1 MPEHNRGNTER
12 RIKDAA
18 LGIIEEQGFDALGI
32 NAIADRAKLS
42 KVLIYRYF
50 DSIEGLIT
58 KIIEEQDYWINI
70 EVGETAEDDPVEQIK
85 SIFHR
90 QAQMLRDNPIV
101 RKFYIWEL
109 ECNNKITQHLRTE
122 RENGSVRI
130 ISHYA
135 NLLGLEEE
143 KVQVLGVLLTNAL
156 VYTALQIDS
165 SPKAYLDLETGKA
178 WNRITDCIDSL
189 LEIWISRQ
197 TKK

>member
-18 LGIIEEQGFDALGI
+18 LGIIEEQGFEALGI

-70 EVGETAEDDPVEQIK
+70 EVGETAEDAPVEQIK

-90 QAQMLRDNPIV
+90 QAQMLCDNPIV
-101 RKFYIWEL
+101 RKFYLWEL
-109 ECNNKITQHLRTE
+109 ESNNKITQQLRTE
-122 RENGSVRI
+122 RENGSAKI
-130 ISHYA
+130 IGYYA
-135 NLLGLEEE
+135 ERLGIE
-143 KVQVLGVLLTNAL
+143 KDKIEVLGVLLTNAL
-156 VYTALQIDS
+156 VYTAIQIDN
-165 SPKAYLDLETGKA
+165 SPKAYLDLETEQSWK
-178 WNRITDCIDSL
+178 RITDCIDSL
-189 LEIWISRQ
+189 LDMWISQQR
-197 TKK
+197 KK

>member
-18 LGIIEEQGFDALGI
+18 LGIIEEQGFEALGI

-70 EVGETAEDDPVEQIK
+70 EVGETAEDAPVEQIK

-101 RKFYIWEL
+101 RKFFIWEL

-135 NLLGLEEE
+135 HLLGLEEE

-165 SPKAYLDLETGKA
+165 SPKAYLDLETEKA

>member
-101 RKFYIWEL
+101 RKFYLWEL
-109 ECNNKITQHLRTE
+109 ESNNKITQHLRTE

-130 ISHYA
+130 ISHNA

-165 SPKAYLDLETGKA
+165 SPKAYLDLETEKA